1 METISPDLDKNEILR
16 IINQHD
22 YDYKLFILKEL
33 KKSLYSD
40 RFDNLLQS
48 TKNITLTLEE
58 ITEEVESVRK
68 TRYENGLQV
77 F

>member
-1 METISPDLDKNEILR
+1 METISTDIDRNEILR

-22 YDYKLFILKEL
+22 YDYKLYILKAL

-40 RFDNLLQS
+40 RFDSFWQS
-48 TKNITLTLEE
+48 TKNINLSLEE

-68 TRYENGLQV
+68 TRYENGLQD